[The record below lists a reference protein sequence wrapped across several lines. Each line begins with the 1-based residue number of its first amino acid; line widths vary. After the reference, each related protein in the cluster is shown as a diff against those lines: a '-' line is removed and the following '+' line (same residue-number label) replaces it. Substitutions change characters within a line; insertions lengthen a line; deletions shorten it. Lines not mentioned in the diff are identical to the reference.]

1 MDESQVIAA
10 LSALAQETRLRIV
23 RFLVRK
29 GPGGA
34 NAGDIASAVD
44 VAPSRLSFHMAALEK
59 GGLVS
64 RKRQS
69 RHVIYAAEFSTLAGV
84 NAFLG
89 EECCA
94 ARSPDDTCC

>member
-10 LSALAQETRLRIV
+10 LSALAQETRLRII
-23 RFLVRK
+23 RFLVRQ
-29 GPGGA
+29 GPNGA
-34 NAGDIASAVD
+34 NAGEISAAVD

-94 ARSPDDTCC
+94 GQAADDACC